1 MRRAPA
7 APEGREAFSLQ
18 RPADPP
24 SRLDR
29 RNVIAVLGGA
39 VLAGMAGRRTALAQ
53 PPKQVRRIGVLTW
66 WSEFDPEAQ
75 SQAVAL
81 AQGLAKLGWNEGVNI
96 KIEYRRA
103 FGESERIDS
112 YARQLVDHQP
122 DLLVGVATP
131 AVTALLRATRTIP
144 VVFTEVSDPVGSG
157 FVEMLAHPGGN
168 ATGFVDIEASLG
180 GKWVELLREILPD
193 MKRVGFMFNPKTAP
207 GAGRYYLPPFEA
219 AARASGVE
227 PVEAPV
233 RDPAD
238 IVAAFAELAQ
248 GGGGAILMPDAFVL
262 SNRDIIIAQAAR
274 NKVPAIYPYRFFAT
288 GGGLVSYGVGLTE
301 QNRQAASYV
310 DRILK
315 GEKPADLPVQ
325 LPTQFELVINLKTAK
340 ALGVSVP
347 PALLANA
354 ATVIE

>member
-1 MRRAPA
+1 MTDLQAKPA
-7 APEGREAFSLQ
+7 AKLSL
-18 RPADPP
+18 R
-24 SRLDR
+24 RGLDR
-29 RNVIAVLGGA
+29 RAL
-39 VLAGMAGRRTALAQ
+39 LTALGSAVATIAQ
-53 PPKQVRRIGVLTW
+53 PLSARAQTRQPMRRIGVLTW

-75 SQAVAL
+75 SQAIAL
-81 AQGLAKLGWNEGVNI
+81 AQGLAKLGWVEGVNI
-96 KIEYRRA
+96 KIEYRRV

-112 YARQLVDHQP
+112 YAKQLVDHQP

-157 FVEMLAHPGGN
+157 FVQTLAHPGGN

-180 GKWVELLREILPD
+180 GKWLELLREISPAV
-193 MKRVGFMFNPKTAP
+193 KRVGFMFNPKTAP
-207 GAGRYYLPPFEA
+207 GAGAYYLPSFKD
-219 AARASGVE
+219 AARSSGVE

-238 IVAAFAELAQ
+238 IVAAFAGLAQ
-248 GGGGAILMPDAFVL
+248 HGGVILMPDAFVL
-262 SNRDIIIAQAAR
+262 SNRDMLITQAAR

-301 QNRQAASYV
+301 QNRQAAGYV

-340 ALGVSVP
+340 ALGITVP
-347 PALLANA
+347 PALLTSA

>member
-1 MRRAPA
+1 MNTDSINSRRRNRVKPHI
-7 APEGREAFSLQ
+7 PLF
-18 RPADPP
+18 P
-24 SRLDR
+24 RLPHVDR
-29 RNVIAVLGGA
+29 RSVVAALGSA
-39 VLAGMAGRRTALAQ
+39 VLAGIARPREAFAQ
-53 PPKQVRRIGVLTW
+53 SPKQARRIGVLTW
-66 WSEFDPEAQ
+66 WSEYDPEGQ
-75 SQAVAL
+75 SQAIAL
-81 AQGLAKLGWNEGVNI
+81 AQGLAKLGWVDGQNI
-96 KIEYRRA
+96 KIEYRRV
-103 FGESERIDS
+103 FGESDRIDL
-112 YARQLVDHQP
+112 YAKQLVDHQP

-144 VVFTEVSDPVGSG
+144 IVFTEVSDPVGSG
-157 FVEMLAHPGGN
+157 FVETLSHPGGN

-180 GKWVELLREILPD
+180 GKWVELLKEIAPS

-207 GAGRYYLPPFEA
+207 GAGAYYLRPFEA
-219 AARASGVE
+219 AARTFGVE
-227 PVEAPV
+227 PIEAPV

-238 IVAAFAELAQ
+238 MVAAFAALAQ
-248 GGGGAILMPDAFVL
+248 QGGLILMPDAFVL
-262 SNRDIIIAQAAR
+262 SNRDMIIAQAAR

-288 GGGLVSYGVGLTE
+288 GGGLISYGVGLTE

-340 ALGVSVP
+340 ALGVTVP
-347 PALLANA
+347 PSLLSGA